1 MDGISKNHH
10 DRVKIT
16 DLIAEAVSNAEARRY
31 QITDVEASLSDA
43 EAATFKG
50 GLSVPVKPIILGRM
64 SCPPITVGLIA
75 LPTETSI
82 S

>member
-1 MDGISKNHH
+1 MDSISKNH
-10 DRVKIT
+10 RAKVEIT
-16 DLIAEAVSNAEARRY
+16 DLIAEAVSNAEARRH

-43 EAATFKG
+43 EAAAVKG
-50 GLSVPVKPIILGRM
+50 GFSASVKPIILGKM
-64 SCPPITVGLIA
+64 ICPPIIVGLIA